1 MEHPVIISA
10 RGKNYLKA
18 SFILNGNRQNIIAQY
33 LSTQQ
38 GRSLLAQSMIS
49 PIRRHINYQSIAQKT
64 FLIQPLPQG
73 ALPSYDRD
81 IDVAAC
87 IINKFKH
94 DIIKINDRGKPYNRP
109 NVGQRI
115 FEIRVMVPTF
125 EIFANPTVRLSEVKS
140 RRFDVID
147 RHVQK
152 ARQELM
158 SQDDSMIFAALD
170 KASEIESHSS
180 GESKM
185 DTNKVATGIKVFG
198 GVLMVVCLAL
208 AIWSIFR

>member
-18 SFILNGNRQNIIAQY
+18 SGIILNANRQNIIAQY

-38 GRSLLAQSMIS
+38 GRGLLAQSMIS
-49 PIRRHINYQSIAQKT
+49 PIRRHLNYQNVARQA
-64 FLIQPLPQG
+64 FLVQQLPQG

-81 IDVAAC
+81 IDVTSFLFK
-87 IINKFKH
+87 KFKH
-94 DIIKINDRGKPYNRP
+94 DIIKINDRGKPYNRR
-109 NVGQRI
+109 NVGQRM
-115 FEIRVMVPTF
+115 FGTRVMVPTF

-152 ARQELM
+152 ARQDLM

-170 KASEIESHSS
+170 KA

-198 GVLMVVCLAL
+198 GVLMAVCLVL